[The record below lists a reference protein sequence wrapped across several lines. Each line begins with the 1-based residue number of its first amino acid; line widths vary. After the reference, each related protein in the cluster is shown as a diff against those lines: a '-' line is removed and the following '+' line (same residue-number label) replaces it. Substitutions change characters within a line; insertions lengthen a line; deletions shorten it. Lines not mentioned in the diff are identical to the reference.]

1 MGQIEKLLA
10 KLTNHPADLEYAEL
24 RRIMLYFGYEEKT
37 GGKTSGSRMRFVDRK
52 GNILT
57 IHKRHPQKEL
67 LPYQVDDV
75 VDHLTK
81 RGLL

>member
-1 MGQIEKLLA
+1 MGQIEKLLE
-10 KLTNHPADLEYAEL
+10 KLTSHPTDFEYAEL
-24 RRIMLYFGYEEKT
+24 RRIMLHFGYKEKT
-37 GGKTSGSRMRFVDRK
+37 GGKTSGSRMRFADSE
-52 GNILT
+52 GHILT